1 MGNYWSTKGINMAE
15 CKDTDVYIPPA
26 LKERLK
32 KEQDMLKIYFNRPGQ
47 YPILNK
53 NNEPCFEHEVRLN
66 GDIIYKL
73 RVYVNNEYPDEI
85 PDLVVCESPEP
96 MPKWGEQGARHDTHT
111 WPPKY
116 GFLHIC
122 HWHWAAWTRENMI
135 YQVGLW
141 TEEAI

>member
-1 MGNYWSTKGINMAE
+1 MGNWSTKGINMAE
-15 CKDTDVYIPPA
+15 CKDTNVYIPPA

-32 KEQDMLKIYFNRPGQ
+32 KEQDMLEIYFNRPGQ
-47 YPILNK
+47 YPILHE
-53 NNEPCFEHEVRLN
+53 NNEPCFEHEVILN
-66 GDIIYKL
+66 GGRIYKL
-73 RVYVNNEYPDEI
+73 SVYVNNEYPAEI

-111 WPPKY
+111 WQPKY

-141 TEEAI
+141 TEEVI